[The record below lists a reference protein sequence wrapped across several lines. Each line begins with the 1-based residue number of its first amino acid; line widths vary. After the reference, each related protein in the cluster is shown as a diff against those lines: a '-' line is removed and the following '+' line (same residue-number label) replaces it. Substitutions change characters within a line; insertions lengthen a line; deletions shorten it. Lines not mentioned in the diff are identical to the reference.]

1 MKNYLQHDEWC
12 IIEDGFNREFNE
24 ITESVCSLG
33 NGRMGQRGNFEE
45 TFTGK
50 TLQGNYVAGVYYPD
64 KTRVGW
70 WKNGYPEYFAKVLN
84 AANWIGIKVQIEDE
98 ELDLNTCE
106 VSDFKRVLNMKEG
119 YLERS
124 FTATLTSGKQLK
136 VNAKRL
142 NSIIDDESG
151 AIRYA
156 ITPLNFDG
164 KITLTPYVDGD
175 IKNKDAN
182 YDDKFWDEVHK
193 ETSFAEGY
201 IELVTKK
208 TGFHV
213 VTGQRFEIFQDD
225 QSLDF
230 QSLPIKAE
238 KYVASQVTVSVS
250 ANQETVLVKY
260 ACNLSSENHKIED
273 LLTNSKAYLKRITKK
288 GFDKMMVEQAE
299 KWASEWEMN
308 DIVIEG
314 DVAAQQGIRFN
325 IFQMNQTYTGEDA
338 RLNIGPKGFTGEKYG
353 GSTYWD
359 TEAYCIPFYLATA
372 DQQVA
377 RNLLIYRWKHLGKA
391 IENAQKLGFKDGAAL
406 YPMVTMNGEECHNEW
421 EITFE
426 EIHRNGAIAYAI
438 YDYVNY
444 TGDKKYL
451 AEYGFEVLLG
461 IARFWSQRVNWSN
474 DKKQYVMLGVT
485 GPNEYENNV
494 NNNFYTNYFAIWCL
508 KYVIEISEYIKGSDS
523 ERYDELVA
531 LANLNE
537 SDEFAKFNH
546 IIENMYL
553 PESKELGVYLQQDGF
568 LDKELIK
575 VKDLSP
581 TERPINQ
588 KWSWDR
594 ILRSCFIKQ
603 ADVLQGMYFF
613 EDDFDIETIK
623 RNYDFYEPMTVH
635 ESSLSPCVHSILAGK
650 LGNKARS
657 YEFYNRAA
665 RLDLDDYNNDTEDG
679 CHITSMAGT
688 WMSIVKGFGGMRVRE
703 DKAYFAPF
711 VPENWASFSFKVRFR
726 GNLLN
731 IRTTD
736 EEVTVENLSGGN
748 TSIFIYNEEHFLEEN
763 GRIVIEQQDVVLA

>member
-1 MKNYLQHDEWC
+1 MKDYLKHDEWC
-12 IIEDGFNREFNE
+12 IIEEGFHREYNE

-84 AANWIGIKVQIEDE
+84 AANWIGIKVEIDHE
-98 ELDLNTCE
+98 ELDLNHCE
-106 VSDFKRVLNMKEG
+106 VSDFRRVLNMKDG

-124 FTATLTSGKQLK
+124 FVATLASGKQVK
-136 VNAKRL
+136 VHAKRI
-142 NSIIDDESG
+142 NSIVDDESG

-156 ITPLNFDG
+156 VTPINFDG
-164 KITLTPYVDGD
+164 KLTLTPFIDGD

-182 YDDKFWDEVHK
+182 YDEKFWDEIHR
-193 ETSFAEGY
+193 ETAFAEGY
-201 IELVTKK
+201 IELRTKK

-213 VTGQRFEIFQDD
+213 VTGQKFEIFQDEKAI
-225 QSLDF
+225 DF
-230 QSLPIKAE
+230 QSFPLKAE
-238 KYVASQVTVSVS
+238 KYVASQVSLDVI
-250 ANQETVLVKY
+250 AGQETVLVKY
-260 ACNLSSENHKIED
+260 ACNLSSENYAVED
-273 LLTNSKAYLKRITKK
+273 LLTEAKAYLKRIAAK
-288 GFDKMMVEQAE
+288 GFEKMVAEQAD
-299 KWASEWEMN
+299 KWESKWKTN

-325 IFQMNQTYTGEDA
+325 IFQLNQTYTGEDA

-377 RNLLIYRWKHLGKA
+377 RNLLVYRWKQLGRA
-391 IENAQKLGFKDGAAL
+391 IENAGKLGFKDGAAL

-438 YDYVNY
+438 YDYINY
-444 TGDKKYL
+444 TNDEAYL
-451 AEYGFEVLLG
+451 AEYGLEVLMG
-461 IARFWSQRVNWSN
+461 IARFWAQRVNWSSH
-474 DKKQYVMLGVT
+474 KQQYVMLGVT

-494 NNNFYTNYFAIWCL
+494 NNNWYTNYIATWCL
-508 KYVIEISEYIKGSDS
+508 KYAKESAEKVKAMDAA
-523 ERYDELVA
+523 RYAELVQI
-531 LANLNE
+531 LNLNE
-537 SDEFAKFNH
+537 EEEFGKFQH
-546 IIENMYL
+546 IIDNIYL
-553 PESKELGVYLQQDGF
+553 PEDKQLGVFLQQDGF
-568 LDKELIK
+568 LDKELTL
-575 VKDLSP
+575 VKDLPASD
-581 TERPINQ
+581 RPINQ

-603 ADVLQGMYFF
+603 ADVLQGIYFF
-613 EDDFDIETIK
+613 EDDFDIDILR

-635 ESSLSPCVHSILAGK
+635 ESSLSPCVHSILAAK
-650 LGNKARS
+650 LGDKARS
-657 YEFYNRAA
+657 YEFYQRSA

-688 WMSIVKGFGGMRVRE
+688 WMSVVKGFGGMRVKE
-703 DKAYFAPF
+703 GQVYLSPF
-711 VPENWASFSFKVRFR
+711 VPENWKSFAFKIRFR
-726 GNLLN
+726 SNLLN
-731 IRTTD
+731 IITTS
-736 EEVTVENLSGGN
+736 EQVTIENLEG
-748 TSIFIYNEEHFLEEN
+748 TDIQIFVHGEAF
-763 GRIVIEQQDVVLA
+763 DVKAASSVVVALGETQLV

>member
-1 MKNYLQHDEWC
+1 MKNYLKHDEWS
-12 IIEDGFNREFNE
+12 IIEEGFNREFNE
-24 ITESVCSLG
+24 ITESVYSLG

-84 AANWIGIKVQIEDE
+84 AANWIGIKVEIEDE
-98 ELDLNTCE
+98 ILDLHTCE
-106 VSDFKRVLNMKEG
+106 VADFQRVLNMKEG

-124 FTATLTSGKQLK
+124 FTAIFPSGKQVK
-136 VNAKRL
+136 INAKRL
-142 NSIIDDESG
+142 NSIVDDESG
-151 AIRYA
+151 VIRYS
-156 ITPLNFDG
+156 IIPLNFDG
-164 KITLTPYVDGD
+164 KITLTPFVDGD
-175 IKNKDAN
+175 VKNKDAN
-182 YDDKFWDEVHK
+182 YDEKFWEEIQK
-193 ETSFAEGY
+193 ETAFAEGY
-201 IELVTKK
+201 IELKTKK

-213 VTGQRFEIFQDD
+213 VTGQRFEIFQNGKVV
-225 QSLDF
+225 DF

-238 KYVASQVTVSVS
+238 KYVASQVHLNVS
-250 ANQETVLVKY
+250 ANQETVLIKY
-260 ACNLSSENHKIED
+260 ACNLSSENHQIED
-273 LLTNSKAYLKRITKK
+273 LMSHSKAYLKRISTK
-288 GFDKMMVEQAE
+288 GFDKMVLEQSE
-299 KWASEWEMN
+299 KWASKWEMN

-314 DVAAQQGIRFN
+314 DIAAQQGIRFN
-325 IFQMNQTYTGEDA
+325 IFQMNQTYTGEDT

-372 DQQVA
+372 NPQVA
-377 RNLLIYRWKHLGKA
+377 RNLLIYRWKQLGKA
-391 IENAQKLGFKDGAAL
+391 IENAQKLGFVDGAAL

-461 IARFWSQRVNWSN
+461 IARFWAQRVNWSES
-474 DKKQYVMLGVT
+474 KQQYVMLGVT

-494 NNNFYTNYFAIWCL
+494 NNNWYTNYFAVWCM
-508 KYVIEISEYIKGSDS
+508 KYLIEVSEYIKTSNS
-523 ERYDELVA
+523 ARYYELTSATNLDEI
-531 LANLNE
+531 E
-537 SDEFAKFNH
+537 EFAKFTD

-553 PESKELGVYLQQDGF
+553 PESKELGIFLQQDGF

-575 VKDLSP
+575 VQDLDASQ
-581 TERPINQ
+581 RPINQ

-613 EDDFDIETIK
+613 EDDFKIDALK

-635 ESSLSPCVHSILAGK
+635 ESSLSPCVHSIIAAK
-650 LGNKARS
+650 LGDKERS

-688 WMSIVKGFGGMRVRE
+688 WMSLVKGFGGMRVRQG
-703 DKAYFAPF
+703 KVYFTPF
-711 VPENWASFSFKVRFR
+711 VPQNWVSFSFKVLFR
-726 GNLLN
+726 DNLLN
-731 IRTTD
+731 IKTTAH
-736 EEVTVENLSGGN
+736 EVLIENLSGGDI
-748 TSIFIYNEEHFLEEN
+748 SIFLYNEAQLLKEN
-763 GRIVIEQQDVVLA
+763 SKIVVEQKDAILA